1 MHAWLCSDLAA
12 MGVHCGLKKLVQASS
27 GYEFDPDTCYSADDL
42 QVFLNLAF
50 EKRKEPWNTG

>member
-1 MHAWLCSDLAA
+1 